1 MATYAELKT
10 RIVTEMV
17 RSDLDDTLATQLATH
32 IARACEYFSD
42 ERFWFNAIVTT
53 TPTVSGTATV
63 SVPATVRRV
72 DRVSIPA
79 LGTDLREVALSALDD
94 GDTQAMPSEYAYSGD
109 SLQFY
114 PIPDQAYTLRLVG
127 IAQINAPS
135 DDTDEN
141 AWTDEAQDLIVAR
154 TKMTLFRDQF
164 RDPEGAQMAMGAVQ
178 EALAR
183 LKRETARRLET
194 PLRANGYGFGRFN
207 WRTGD

>member
-1 MATYAELKT
+1 MATYAKMKT

-17 RSDLDDTLATQLATH
+17 RSDLEDTLATQLTTH

-53 TPTVSGTATV
+53 ASTTASQQTVD
-63 SVPATVRRV
+63 VPATVRRV

-79 LGTDLREVALSALDD
+79 YSTNLEEYTLAAIDD
-94 GDTQAMPSEYAYSGD
+94 NDVESLPSRYAYHND
-109 SLQFY
+109 AIYLW
-114 PIPDQAYTLRLVG
+114 PIPDAAYTLRIVG
-127 IAQINAPS
+127 LSQINAPV

-154 TKMTLFRDQF
+154 VKMTLYRDQF

-183 LKRETARRLET
+183 LSRETARRLET
-194 PLRANGYGFGRFN
+194 PLRPAPFAGTRFN
-207 WRTGD
+207 ITTGE